1 MSKQATALQPLS
13 GRTRRRWST
22 LAVATAL
29 GASGLLA
36 ASNAVLASTDTTEPG
51 SDATAPAATEAEG
64 TAAEGTAA
72 EGTAAEGTAAEG
84 TAAGVSLPAGAGE
97 GIEIA
102 FIQGVI
108 GDEFYISMECGV
120 QEEAARL
127 GATVTVQGPDA
138 FDATLQNPIIDAV
151 VASGPDAILIAPND
165 VEASAGPLQRAQ
177 EAGIQV
183 ILVDT
188 VVNDESIGASRIAS
202 DNVQGGVMA
211 ADALAELIGEEG
223 TVMVVNVNPGI
234 STTDQRQQGF
244 EEQIATYPDIE
255 YIGTE
260 FSNNEPARAAEII
273 TAALAA
279 NPELNGVFGTNLFS
293 AQGTATGIAQAGAQD
308 SVSVVGFDAGA
319 AQIEQLEAG
328 DVQALV
334 VQKPY
339 DIGVQGVQQAVQAVT
354 GGEVTPEIS
363 TDFVVATADNLEDPE
378 IAPYIYRTECE

>member
-1 MSKQATALQPLS
+1 MTRQATPARS
-13 GRTRRRWST
+13 VDGHRRRRWG
-22 LAVATAL
+22 AVAAATVFGL
-29 GASGLLA
+29 SGVIA
-36 ASNAVLASTDTTEPG
+36 ATNVAVASTDTTEPAA
-51 SDATAPAATEAEG
+51 DDTAPAATDTAG
-64 TAAEGTAA
+64 TDTAGTD
-72 EGTAAEGTAAEG
+72 TAG
-84 TAAGVSLPAGAGE
+84 TAAGGSLPGE

-108 GDEFYISMECGV
+108 GDEFYISMDCGV
-120 QEEAARL
+120 QDAAEEL
-127 GATVTVQGPDA
+127 GASVNVQGPDA

-151 VASGPDAILIAPND
+151 VASEPDAILIAPND

-177 EAGIQV
+177 EAGIEV

-202 DNVQGGVMA
+202 DNHQGGVMA

-223 TVMVVNVNPGI
+223 TVMVINVNPGI
-234 STTDQRQQGF
+234 STTDARQAGF
-244 EEQIATYPDIE
+244 EEQIATYPNIE

-260 FSNNEPARAAEII
+260 FSNNEPARAAEIV

-279 NPELNGVFGTNLFS
+279 NPDLNGVFGTNLFS
-293 AQGTATGIAQAGAQD
+293 AQGTATGIAQAGAQGD
-308 SVSVVGFDAGA
+308 VSVVGFDAGP

-339 DIGVQGVQQAVQAVT
+339 DIGFQGVEQAVAAVN
-354 GGEVTPEIS
+354 GEEVTPEIA

-378 IAPYIYRTECE
+378 IAPFLYKAECD

>member
-1 MSKQATALQPLS
+1 MTRQATP
-13 GRTRRRWST
+13 GRRTTGYRRRRWST
-22 LAVATAL
+22 VAAATVFGVSGIVAATNVAV
-29 GASGLLA
+29 
-36 ASNAVLASTDTTEPG
+36 ASTDTTEP
-51 SDATAPAATEAEG
+51 AAED

-84 TAAGVSLPAGAGE
+84 TAAGGSLPGE

-108 GDEFYISMECGV
+108 GDGFYISMECGV
-120 QEEAARL
+120 QDAAAAL
-127 GATVTVQGPDA
+127 GATVNVQGPER

-151 VASGPDAILIAPND
+151 VASGPDAILVAPND

-177 EAGIQV
+177 EAGIEV

-188 VVNDESIGASRIAS
+188 TVNDESIGRSRIAS
-202 DNVQGGVMA
+202 DNFQGGVTA
-211 ADALAELIGEEG
+211 ADALAELIGEQG
-223 TVMVVNVNPGI
+223 TVMVISVNPGI
-234 STTDQRQQGF
+234 SSTDARQAGF

-260 FSNNEPARAAEII
+260 FSNNEPARAAEIV
-273 TAALAA
+273 TASLAA
-279 NPELNGVFGTNLFS
+279 NPDLNGIFAANLFS
-293 AQGTATGIAQAGAQD
+293 AQGTATGLVQAGAQED
-308 SVSVVGFDAGA
+308 VSVVGFDAGS
-319 AQIEQLEAG
+319 AQVEQLEAG

-339 DIGVQGVQQAVQAVT
+339 DIGYQGVEQAVAAVN
-354 GGEVTPEIS
+354 GEEVTPEIP

-378 IAPYIYRTECE
+378 INQFLYKEECD

>member
-13 GRTRRRWST
+13 GHARRRWST
-22 LAVATAL
+22 LAVATVL
-29 GASGLLA
+29 GASGVLA
-36 ASNAVLASTDTTEPG
+36 ASNAALASTDTTEPG

-64 TAAEGTAA
+64 TAPEGTAV
-72 EGTAAEGTAAEG
+72 EPTTAGA
-84 TAAGVSLPAGAGE
+84 SLPAGAGE

-108 GDEFYISMECGV
+108 GDEFYISMDCGV
-120 QEEAARL
+120 QDEAARL

-202 DNVQGGVMA
+202 DNHQGGVMA

-223 TVMVVNVNPGI
+223 KVMVVNVNPGI
-234 STTDQRQQGF
+234 STTDARQAGF

-279 NPELNGVFGTNLFS
+279 NPDLNGVFGTNLFS

-308 SVSVVGFDAGA
+308 AVSVVGFDAGA

-339 DIGVQGVQQAVQAVT
+339 DIGVQGVQQAVAAVT

-378 IAPYIYRTECE
+378 IAPYIYRTECD

>member
-1 MSKQATALQPLS
+1 MSKQRAAVQPLS
-13 GRTRRRWST
+13 GPRRRWAT

-29 GASGLLA
+29 GASGTIGAGA
-36 ASNAVLASTDTTEPG
+36 AAMASTDTTEPAA
-51 SDATAPAATEAEG
+51 DDTAPADTASADTATAG
-64 TAAEGTAA
+64 TDAA
-72 EGTAAEGTAAEG
+72 G
-84 TAAGVSLPAGAGE
+84 TAAGGSLPGE

-120 QEEAARL
+120 QDAAAEL

-151 VASGPDAILIAPND
+151 VASGPDAILVAPND

-183 ILVDT
+183 VLVDT
-188 VVNDESIGASRIAS
+188 VVNDPSIGVSRIAS
-202 DNVQGGVMA
+202 DNFLGGQLA
-211 ADALAELIGEEG
+211 ADALAELTGEEG

-234 STTDQRQQGF
+234 STTDQRQAGF

-255 YIGTE
+255 YLGTE

-279 NPELNGVFGTNLFS
+279 NPDLNGVFGTNLFS

-308 SVSVVGFDAGA
+308 DVSVVGFDAGA
-319 AQIEQLEAG
+319 AQLEQLQAG

-339 DIGVQGVQQAVQAVT
+339 DIGVQGVEQAIAAVN
-354 GGEVTPEIS
+354 GDEVTPEIA
-363 TDFVVATADNLEDPE
+363 TDLVVATADNLEDPE
-378 IAPYIYRTECE
+378 VAPYLYRTECD

>member
-1 MSKQATALQPLS
+1 MTRQATTMRPLTRH
-13 GRTRRRWST
+13 GRRRWG
-22 LAVATAL
+22 AVAAATVFGL
-29 GASGLLA
+29 SGVIA
-36 ASNAVLASTDTTEPG
+36 ATNVAVASTDTTEPAA
-51 SDATAPAATEAEG
+51 DDTAPAATDTAG
-64 TAAEGTAA
+64 TDTAGTDAA
-72 EGTAAEGTAAEG
+72 G
-84 TAAGVSLPAGAGE
+84 TAAGGSLPGE

-120 QEEAARL
+120 QDAAEEL
-127 GATVTVQGPDA
+127 GASVNVQGPDA

-151 VASGPDAILIAPND
+151 VASEPDAILIAPND

-177 EAGIQV
+177 EAGIEV

-202 DNVQGGVMA
+202 DNHQGGVMA

-223 TVMVVNVNPGI
+223 TVMVINVNPGI
-234 STTDQRQQGF
+234 STTDARQAGF
-244 EEQIATYPDIE
+244 EEQIATYPNIE

-260 FSNNEPARAAEII
+260 FSNNEPARAAEIV

-279 NPELNGVFGTNLFS
+279 NPDLNGVFGTNLFS
-293 AQGTATGIAQAGAQD
+293 AQGTATGIAQAGAQGD
-308 SVSVVGFDAGA
+308 VSVVGFDAGP

-339 DIGVQGVQQAVQAVT
+339 DIGFQGVEQAVAAVN
-354 GGEVTPEIS
+354 GEEVTPEIA

-378 IAPYIYRTECE
+378 IAPFLYKAECD